1 METIILVLLMG
12 GMNLLAFLIGA
23 RTGQKV
29 QRDETIELPKVKS
42 PMQFVDEF
50 KEKKETDKQRE
61 IEKTNW
67 ANVNNYDGSGL
78 GQIDFKE

>member
-1 METIILVLLMG
+1 METIILVVLMG

-29 QRDETIELPKVKS
+29 QRGETIELPKVKS
-42 PMQFVDEF
+42 PVQFVDEF

>member
-29 QRDETIELPKVKS
+29 QKGEDIQLPTMNPVKII
-42 PMQFVDEF
+42 DEF
-50 KEKKETDKQRE
+50 KDKKEADEQRE

-67 ANVNNYDGSGL
+67 DNINNYRGDSL
-78 GQIDFKE
+78 GQKDFS